1 MELEEYLE
9 KTAEQVDKMLNRY
22 FGAACDDLGR
32 ASAHLILAGGKRL
45 RPAVLL
51 LAADAVNKGSST
63 DVMPAALALELTHSF
78 TLIHDDIMDG
88 DKVRRGVPTVHTR
101 WDEPTAIL
109 AGDVL
114 FATAF
119 EFISLCDAP
128 DNAKV
133 RSISM
138 LARTCVEI
146 CEGQHLDMAF
156 EQDEDVGEG
165 EYLKMVEKKTGA
177 LYAASAGIGSILAG
191 GNPTFTDALYHYG
204 LGIGMA
210 FQIQD
215 DLIDLLASPEVSGK
229 DRASDIREGKK
240 TLIHLKAREKGF
252 DLSPY
257 RRDLTNQEIDAIIAR
272 LTELGVIEEVK
283 AVSRGL
289 VEEGARRI
297 GVLPPSPEKDLL
309 LAMAEH
315 FITRRF

>member
-1 MELEEYLE
+1 
-9 KTAEQVDKMLNRY
+9 
-22 FGAACDDLGR
+22 
-32 ASAHLILAGGKRL
+32 
-45 RPAVLL
+45 
-51 LAADAVNKGSST
+51 
-63 DVMPAALALELTHSF
+63 
-78 TLIHDDIMDG
+78 
-88 DKVRRGVPTVHTR
+88 
-101 WDEPTAIL
+101 
-109 AGDVL
+109 
-114 FATAF
+114 
-119 EFISLCDAP
+119 
-128 DNAKV
+128 
-133 RSISM
+133 
-138 LARTCVEI
+138 
-146 CEGQHLDMAF
+146 
-156 EQDEDVGEG
+156 
-165 EYLKMVEKKTGA
+165 
-177 LYAASAGIGSILAG
+177 
-191 GNPTFTDALYHYG
+191 
-204 LGIGMA
+204 MA